1 MENWQARSELLLG
14 VKTLDSFKNRRV
26 AVVGLGGVGS
36 AAAEMLARSGI
47 GNLLLLDSD
56 VVNLTNKNR
65 QLIALESTLGKSKCE
80 VMASRLKDINPEIN
94 ILEVKEFLTE
104 ENVDLLISGF
114 SPEYIVDA
122 IDTLSPKISLIKF
135 ALKNSIPVISS
146 MGAGA
151 KFDGTKLRITDISKS
166 FNCPLAYMLRKRLSK
181 EGVKRGFRVVFSEE
195 LPVSE
200 AIVPVQEQNKKSMAG
215 TVSYLPVIF
224 GALCAQEVICQLA
237 GEGKY

>member
-1 MENWQARSELLLG
+1 MENWQSRSELLLG
-14 VKTLDSFKNRRV
+14 AKTLDSFKNRRV

-47 GNLLLLDSD
+47 GNLLLVDSD

-65 QLIALESTLGKSKCE
+65 QLIALESTLGLSKCE
-80 VMASRLKDINPEIN
+80 VMAKRLKDINPEIN
-94 ILEVKEFLTE
+94 LVEVREFLTE
-104 ENVDLLISGF
+104 ENVDTLFSGF

-122 IDTLSPKISLIKF
+122 IDTLSPKISLIKY
-135 ALKNSIPVISS
+135 ALKNSIPIISS

-166 FNCPLAYMLRKRLSK
+166 FNCPLAYMLRKRLGK
-181 EGVKRGFRVVFSEE
+181 EGIKRGFRVVFSEE

-215 TVSYLPVIF
+215 TVSYLPVMF

-237 GEGKY
+237 GD

>member
-1 MENWQARSELLLG
+1 MEHWQSRSELLLG
-14 VKTLDSFKNRRV
+14 AKTLDSFKNRRV

-56 VVNLTNKNR
+56 IVNPTNKNR
-65 QLIALESTLGKSKCE
+65 QLIALESTLGYSKCQ
-80 VMASRLKDINPEIN
+80 VMAERLEDINPDIN
-94 ILEVKEFLTE
+94 LVEVMDFLTE
-104 ENVDLLISGF
+104 ENVDSLISGF

-122 IDTLSPKISLIKF
+122 IDTLSPKISLIKY
-135 ALKNSIPVISS
+135 ALKNSIPIISS

-166 FNCPLAYMLRKRLSK
+166 FNCPLAYMLRKRLGK
-181 EGVKRGFRVVFSEE
+181 EGIKRGFKVVFSEE

-215 TVSYLPVIF
+215 TVSYLPVMF
-224 GALCAQEVICQLA
+224 GALCAQTVICQLA
-237 GEGKY
+237 GLGEY